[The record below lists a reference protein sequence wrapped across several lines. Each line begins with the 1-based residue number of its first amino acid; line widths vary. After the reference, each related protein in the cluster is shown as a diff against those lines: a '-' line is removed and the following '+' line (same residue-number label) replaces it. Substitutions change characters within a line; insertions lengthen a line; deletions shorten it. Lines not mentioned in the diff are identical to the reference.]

1 MLLFAQLIVL
11 LPKLELSTIV
21 LERLLQEEN
30 SQLTKSIIIPELKAK
45 IASFKFAKTYPYAP
59 FSDTYPNGE
68 CSLHQYKEKRLPSVL
83 KMYLCEI

>member
-1 MLLFAQLIVL
+1 MLLFAQLIVS
-11 LPKLELSTIV
+11 LPKLELPTIV
-21 LERLLQEEN
+21 LEKLLQEEN